1 MILTNSAC
9 KADDT
14 RDDSVI
20 VVVVNYNSSDWLARC
35 IAGLKQQTLTPARII
50 IVDND
55 SQDGS
60 LAGALES
67 DRDIEVHRL
76 ETNTGFAAA
85 NNYAFGLELDCEWVA
100 LLNPDAIPDPGWLE
114 ALVEYAGTHPDCAA
128 VGSFML
134 DAADSARLDGVGDAY
149 HGSGLAWRLGNG
161 MAAGSMASISQPVF
175 SVCAGAALYDY
186 RIMRKMG
193 GFEESFF
200 CYFEDVDLGFRLR
213 LAGYSCGIQKCAIVY
228 HAGSASTGKRS
239 DFSVYHG
246 QRNMVWAYI
255 RNMPGYLFWLYLPQ
269 HVVLNILFLLLG
281 VWRGQ
286 GRVTLKAK
294 RDAVKGLARAL
305 EQRQKIQESR
315 KVQEREIRK
324 AMTGSVLDWFRS
336 RAY

>member
-1 MILTNSAC
+1 MNVQHESA
-9 KADDT
+9 AV
-14 RDDSVI
+14 VI
-20 VVVVNYNSSDWLARC
+20 VNHNSSDWLARC
-35 IAGLKQQTLTPARII
+35 IAGLKQQTLTPVRII

-55 SQDGS
+55 SQDES
-60 LAGALES
+60 LTKVLES

-85 NNYAFGLELDCEWVA
+85 NNYAFGLNLGCEWVA

-114 ALVEYAGTHPDCAA
+114 AMVEYARTHPDCAA

-134 DAADSARLDGVGDAY
+134 DATDRTRLDGVGDAY

-161 MAAGSMASISQPVF
+161 MAVGSITSISQPVF

-186 RIMRKMG
+186 RIIQQIG

-213 LAGYSCGIQKCAIVY
+213 LAGYSCGVQERAVVY

-246 QRNMVWAYI
+246 QRNMIWAYI

-269 HVVLNILFLLLG
+269 HVVLNLLFLLLG

-294 RDAVKGLARAL
+294 LDAIKGIRCAL
-305 EQRQKIQESR
+305 EQRHDIQKSG
-315 KVQEREIRK
+315 KVHARNIRK
-324 AMTGSVLDWFRS
+324 AMTGSTLDWFRS

>member
-1 MILTNSAC
+1 MNVQLES
-9 KADDT
+9 
-14 RDDSVI
+14 
-20 VVVVNYNSSDWLARC
+20 VVVVIVNHNSSDWLARC
-35 IAGLKQQTLTPARII
+35 VEGLKQQTLTPLRII

-60 LAGALES
+60 LAAALELNGV
-67 DRDIEVHRL
+67 IEVHRL
-76 ETNTGFAAA
+76 ERNTGFAAA

-100 LLNPDAIPDPGWLE
+100 LLNPDAIPDPKWLE
-114 ALVEYAGTHPDCAA
+114 TLVEYARIHPECAA
-128 VGSFML
+128 VGSLMV
-134 DAADSARLDGVGDAY
+134 DAVDRMRLDGLGDAY

-161 MAAGSMASISQPVF
+161 MPLGGKADISQPVF

-186 RIMRKMG
+186 RIIRQIG

-200 CYFEDVDLGFRLR
+200 CYYEDVDLGFRLR
-213 LAGYSCGIQKCAIVY
+213 LAGYSCAVQERATVY

-269 HVVLNILFLLLG
+269 HVVLNLFFLLLG

-294 RDAVKGLARAL
+294 LDAMKGIHRAL
-305 EQRQKIQESR
+305 EQRRDIQKSS
-315 KVQEREIRK
+315 KVHEREIRK
-324 AMTGSVLDWFRS
+324 AMTGSALDWFRS
-336 RAY
+336 REY